1 MNLMAEIPLAGS
13 LVNALSVLAGSLA
26 GMVLRN
32 RLSEDMMTLPLQCL
46 GLFSA
51 TAGIAMTLKMQ
62 NMPIVVFS
70 LCVGSLLGTR
80 LDLNGRIDRGAR
92 RLQRRYSGLGSRFA
106 EGFLAATLLFCIG
119 PMAVLG
125 ALEEG
130 LGGKPALLLTKVAM
144 DGLAAVAL
152 SAALGAGVAFSAV
165 SVLVYQGTM
174 TLAAQFLQPLM
185 TEAAVA
191 EMTACGGVL
200 LFGVGLNIL
209 GVAKIRLMDALPALV
224 VVVALTQMFVN

>member
-1 MNLMAEIPLAGS
+1 MNLIAGIPLTGSLANALSILAGS
-13 LVNALSVLAGSLA
+13 FAGIVLG
-26 GMVLRN
+26 N
-32 RLSEDMMTLPLQCL
+32 RLSEDMMKLPLQCL

-51 TAGIAMTLKMQ
+51 VVGIAMTLKMQ
-62 NMPIVVFS
+62 NMLIVVFS
-70 LCVGSLLGTR
+70 LCVGALLGTW
-80 LDLNGRIDRGAR
+80 LDLNGRIDRGAH
-92 RLQRRYSGLGSRFA
+92 RLQKRYSGLGSRFA

-130 LGGKPALLLTKVAM
+130 LGGKPSLLLTKATM

-152 SAALGAGVAFSAV
+152 SAALGAGVAFSAL

-174 TLAAQFLQPLM
+174 ALAAQFLQPLM

-209 GVAKIRLMDALPALV
+209 GVTKIRLMDALPALA
-224 VVVALTQMFVN
+224 VVVALTRMFAS